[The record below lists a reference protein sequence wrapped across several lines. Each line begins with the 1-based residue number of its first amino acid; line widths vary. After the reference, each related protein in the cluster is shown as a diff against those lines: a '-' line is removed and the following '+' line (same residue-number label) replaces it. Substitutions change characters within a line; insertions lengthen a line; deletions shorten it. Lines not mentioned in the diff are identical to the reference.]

1 MDFEKVRDM
10 IAKHLAVDVATIH
23 EDSRLI
29 EDLHADSLDLVEL
42 VMPME
47 PTRPMPRRSSGTKD
61 MAMPLLRMADK
72 VSALLQLFK
81 LGGDAVH
88 AVFADG
94 SKPSCGVVPLS
105 GEGQHG
111 G

>member
-42 VMPME
+42 VMDME
-47 PTRPMPRRSSGTKD
+47 EEFDVQIPDEQLPKIKTVGDIMQV
-61 MAMPLLRMADK
+61 L
-72 VSALLQLFK
+72 SAK
-81 LGGDAVH
+81 
-88 AVFADG
+88 
-94 SKPSCGVVPLS
+94 
-105 GEGQHG
+105 
-111 G
+111 